1 MHAARA
7 TTANRLRSR
16 PGTPTVLPAA
26 RTLGLPT
33 TATAGGVQADMWVG
47 RLP

>member
-16 PGTPTVLPAA
+16 PGTPTVLAA
-26 RTLGLPT
+26 ALTPGLPT
-33 TATAGGVQADMWVG
+33 TATAGAVQAGMRAG